1 MPVDPHLLL
10 AYLAA
15 CAVLIVTPGPDML
28 FVVAQTLRGG
38 TARGWAAALGV
49 FVGTFGHVALAAL
62 GLAALLA
69 ASPKLFL
76 AARVA
81 GAVYLLWLGVSAL
94 RSALR
99 PGGGEGGTAAPGPPA
114 VVGAGRGL
122 GAAFRQGMVTNL
134 LNPKVALF
142 FLAFLPQFVAP
153 DRAPARLQMLL
164 LGPLLPL
171 FALPFFGALIAAA
184 GRAASVLAKARR
196 WLDAAAGAVFV
207 GLGVRVLLAP
217 R

>member
-15 CAVLIVTPGPDML
+15 CAVLILTPGPDML

-38 TARGWAAALGV
+38 AAHGWAAALGIS
-49 FVGTFGHVALAAL
+49 VGAFGHVALAAL
-62 GLAALLA
+62 GLAAVLA
-69 ASPKLFL
+69 ASPGLFVVV
-76 AARVA
+76 RVA
-81 GAVYLLWLGVSAL
+81 GAAYLIWLGVSAL

-99 PGGGEGGTAAPGPPA
+99 ADDGAAAAPSPA
-114 VVGAGRGL
+114 PAGAPLDR
-122 GAAFRQGMVTNL
+122 GAAFRQGMATNL

-153 DRAPARLQMLL
+153 DRAPAWLQMLL

-184 GRAASVLAKARR
+184 GRAAAVLARVRR
-196 WLDAAAGAVFV
+196 WLDGAAGAVFV

>member
-15 CAVLIVTPGPDML
+15 CAVLILTPGPDML
-28 FVVAQTLRGG
+28 FVIAQTLRGG
-38 TARGWAAALGV
+38 AARGWAAALGI
-49 FVGTFGHVALAAL
+49 FVGTFGHVAFAAI
-62 GLAALLA
+62 GLAAVLA
-69 ASPKLFL
+69 ASPGLFL
-76 AARVA
+76 AVRVA
-81 GAVYLLWLGVSAL
+81 GAAYLIWLGVNCLRAAL
-94 RSALR
+94 RTD
-99 PGGGEGGTAAPGPPA
+99 GGAAAPENAIG
-114 VVGAGRGL
+114 GALLGRGT
-122 GAAFRQGMVTNL
+122 AFRQGMVTNL

-153 DRAPARLQMLL
+153 DRAPAWLQMLL

-184 GRAASVLAKARR
+184 GRAASALARVRR
-196 WLDAAAGAVFV
+196 WLDAVAGTVFV

>member
-15 CAVLIVTPGPDML
+15 CAVLILTPGPDML
-28 FVVAQTLRGG
+28 FVIAQTPRGG
-38 TARGWAAALGV
+38 AARGWAAALGI
-49 FVGTFGHVALAAL
+49 FAGALGHVALAAL

-69 ASPKLFL
+69 ASPGLFF
-76 AARVA
+76 AARVV
-81 GAVYLLWLGVSAL
+81 GAAYLIWLGVSAL
-94 RSALR
+94 RA
-99 PGGGEGGTAAPGPPA
+99 GGEAGPLP
-114 VVGAGRGL
+114 VVGARQGL

-153 DRAPARLQMLL
+153 DRAPAWLQMLL

-184 GRAASVLAKARR
+184 GRAASALAKVRR
-196 WLDAAAGAVFV
+196 WLDAAAGAIFV

>member
-15 CAVLIVTPGPDML
+15 CAVLILTPGPDML
-28 FVVAQTLRGG
+28 FVIAQTLRGG
-38 TARGWAAALGV
+38 AARGWAAALGI
-49 FVGTFGHVALAAL
+49 FVGTFGHVALAAI
-62 GLAALLA
+62 GLAAVLA
-69 ASPKLFL
+69 ASPGLFL
-76 AARVA
+76 AVRVA
-81 GAVYLLWLGVSAL
+81 GAAYLIWLGVNCLRAAL
-94 RSALR
+94 RTD
-99 PGGGEGGTAAPGPPA
+99 GGAAAPDTA
-114 VVGAGRGL
+114 VGGAPLGR
-122 GAAFRQGMVTNL
+122 GAAFRQGMATNL

-153 DRAPARLQMLL
+153 DRAPAWLQMLL

-184 GRAASVLAKARR
+184 GRAASALARVRR

>member
-15 CAVLIVTPGPDML
+15 CAVLILTPGPDML
-28 FVVAQTLRGG
+28 FVIAQTLRGG
-38 TARGWAAALGV
+38 AAGGWAAAFGIFAGAL
-49 FVGTFGHVALAAL
+49 GHVALAAL

-69 ASPKLFL
+69 ASPGLFL
-76 AARVA
+76 AARVM
-81 GAVYLLWLGVSAL
+81 GAAYLIWLGVSAL
-94 RSALR
+94 RAGLR
-99 PGGGEGGTAAPGPPA
+99 PGGETAPLPD
-114 VVGAGRGL
+114 VGARQGL
-122 GAAFRQGMVTNL
+122 GAAFRQGVVTNL

-153 DRAPARLQMLL
+153 DRAPAWLQMLL

-184 GRAASVLAKARR
+184 GRAASALAKARR

-207 GLGVRVLLAP
+207 GLGLRVLLTP

>member
-15 CAVLIVTPGPDML
+15 CAVLILTPGPDML
-28 FVVAQTLRGG
+28 FVIAQTLRGG
-38 TARGWAAALGV
+38 SARGWAAALGI

-62 GLAALLA
+62 GLAAVLA
-69 ASPKLFL
+69 ASPGLF
-76 AARVA
+76 AAVRVA
-81 GAVYLLWLGVSAL
+81 GAAYLIWLGVSAL

-99 PGGGEGGTAAPGPPA
+99 PDGGGGGAAPPPA
-114 VVGAGRGL
+114 SAGARPGL

-153 DRAPARLQMLL
+153 DRAPAWLQMLL
-164 LGPLLPL
+164 LGPLLPI

-184 GRAASVLAKARR
+184 GRAAAALARVRR

-207 GLGVRVLLAP
+207 SLGLRVLLAP

>member
-28 FVVAQTLRGG
+28 FVIAQTLRGG
-38 TARGWAAALGV
+38 AARGWAGALGV
-49 FVGTFGHVALAAL
+49 LVGSLGHVALAAL

-69 ASPKLFL
+69 ASPGLFL
-76 AARVA
+76 AVRVV
-81 GAVYLLWLGVSAL
+81 GAAYLLWLGVSAL

-99 PGGGEGGTAAPGPPA
+99 PGGGGDAGAPAPA
-114 VVGAGRGL
+114 GVGAGRGL

-153 DRAPARLQMLL
+153 DRAPAWLQMLL

-184 GRAASVLAKARR
+184 GRAASALARVRR
-196 WLDAAAGAVFV
+196 WLDAAAGTLFV

>member
-15 CAVLIVTPGPDML
+15 CAVLILTPGPDML
-28 FVVAQTLRGG
+28 FVIAQTLRGG
-38 TARGWAAALGV
+38 SARGWAAALGI
-49 FVGTFGHVALAAL
+49 FAGALGHVGLAAL

-69 ASPKLFL
+69 ASPGLFF
-76 AARVA
+76 AARVV
-81 GAVYLLWLGVSAL
+81 GAAYLIWLGVSAL
-94 RSALR
+94 RAALR
-99 PGGGEGGTAAPGPPA
+99 PGGEAAPLPA
-114 VVGAGRGL
+114 VGTQQGL

-153 DRAPARLQMLL
+153 DRAPAWLQMLL

-184 GRAASVLAKARR
+184 GRAASALAKVGR
-196 WLDAAAGAVFV
+196 WLDAAAGAIFV
-207 GLGVRVLLAP
+207 GLGIRVLFAP